1 MCKNH
6 TANIIPSGERWK
18 VFLLRAA
25 RKECLL
31 SQLLVNTALEVQVSV
46 IRPENKIKG
55 IQIIGEYTRLIKF
68 LSKFQPDFFQIYIGL
83 L

>member
-1 MCKNH
+1 MYKNH
-6 TANIIPSGERWK
+6 TANIIPSGERWN
-18 VFLLRAA
+18 VFFLRAA
-25 RKECLL
+25 REKCLL